1 MARPRREMT
10 VEEVAE
16 LETLAAV
23 LNQQQIADYF
33 GMAPRT
39 FRDILNRDDE
49 VSAAYK
55 KGKAKAIAFV
65 AQGLLRQARD
75 GSLGASIFYL
85 KTQGGWKET
94 APDPVEAPPTRIEL
108 TARLPDQDNRDEY
121 FDDAEDDTD
130 RYESH

>member
-10 VEEVAE
+10 EAEVAE
-16 LETLAAV
+16 VETLAAV

-33 GMAPRT
+33 GIAPRT
-39 FRDILNRDDE
+39 FRDILKRDE
-49 VSAAYK
+49 GVSAAYK

-65 AQGLLRQARD
+65 AQGLLGQARD

-108 TARLPDQDNRDEY
+108 TARLPEHDNGDDDFDDEE
-121 FDDAEDDTD
+121 DDAE